1 MFIMGSLHQN
11 GANASILGVVASDT
25 YSSVTLS
32 TVPGQNESTTGTEF
46 NSTAYDLLGGN
57 NGTSGFQGFGPQIKS
72 LEHLITTSIILGL
85 MILATIIGNVFVIA
99 AIILEK
105 NLHNVANYLILSLA
119 VADLM
124 VATLVMP
131 ISVVNEISTV
141 WFLRPEI
148 CDMWISFDVLCCTAS
163 ILHLV
168 AISVDR
174 YWAVTNI
181 DYVRNRSAKRILSMI
196 ALSWMVGMCISIPPL
211 FGWKEPANSPVLTGT
226 CLISQD
232 IGYTVFSTFCAFYVP
247 TLIMMIIYAKI
258 FQVARRRIRKKNF
271 NKKSLKK
278 AEEKIKAEH
287 SSKSKLLFNSPK
299 FNGHN
304 SSENTEITV
313 AETSCNGMEN
323 LNDKNE
329 NSKVNTN
336 GSNGFDDAK
345 SVMLPKTVIKEKDK
359 PKRQKEKLEM
369 KRERKAARTLGII
382 TGAFII
388 CWLPFFIIALT
399 APLVGKAAEDIPGE
413 LFSFVLWLGYAN
425 SLLNPILYTI
435 FSPEFR
441 NAFQKILFGKYSK
454 KYRR

>member
-1 MFIMGSLHQN
+1 MLIMGLMQQN
-11 GANASILGVVASDT
+11 GANASILGLFNSDT

-32 TVPGQNESTTGTEF
+32 TVSTQNETTASSVF
-46 NSTAYDLLGGN
+46 NSTTYNPLGGT
-57 NGTSGFQGFGPQIKS
+57 NGTTGFQGFGPQIRS

-181 DYVRNRSAKRILSMI
+181 DYVRNRSAKQILSMI

-232 IGYTVFSTFCAFYVP
+232 IGYTVFSTFGAFYVP

-258 FQVARRRIRKKNF
+258 FQVARRRIRRKNF
-271 NKKSLKK
+271 HKKSLKK
-278 AEEKIKAEH
+278 AEAKIKSDH

-299 FNGHN
+299 SNGHN
-304 SSENTEITV
+304 SADNTEITV
-313 AETSCNGMEN
+313 NETSCNGNEN
-323 LNDKNE
+323 YNDKNE
-329 NSKVNTN
+329 NSKVDT
-336 GSNGFDDAK
+336 NGFDDAK
-345 SVMLPKTVIKEKDK
+345 TAMIPKAVNKEQDK
-359 PKRQKEKLEM
+359 AKKQKEKLEM

-399 APLVGKAAEDIPGE
+399 APLVGKAAEEIPEE
-413 LFSFVLWLGYAN
+413 LISFVLWLGYAN

-435 FSPEFR
+435 FSPDFR